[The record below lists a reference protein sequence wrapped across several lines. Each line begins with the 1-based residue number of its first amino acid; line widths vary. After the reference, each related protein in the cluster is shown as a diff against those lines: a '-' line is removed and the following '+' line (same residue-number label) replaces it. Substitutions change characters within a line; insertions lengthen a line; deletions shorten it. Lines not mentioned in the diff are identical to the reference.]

1 MIVCHC
7 QAVSDRVVR
16 SAIRGGACDLDDV
29 AERCGA
35 GADCGG
41 CRLRIER
48 LLLVECVER
57 AVTLRTAS

>member
-7 QAVSDRVVR
+7 LAVSDRVVR
-16 SAIRGGACDLDDV
+16 SVIRGGASGLDDV

-35 GADCGG
+35 GTGCGG

-48 LLLVECVER
+48 LFDVECPVE
-57 AVTLRTAS
+57 LRVAS